1 MSDSESN
8 SNYKSKQNNNP
19 NLLYVIYCFPKDNIT
34 NNISNNIIIN
44 KWNFIS
50 CSTDYN
56 ERKAYLYINPESE
69 NSTHL
74 WNEQYKNQPNVY
86 NNPYLN
92 NILYTNNENSFDI
105 YSKEYLGFNYILEEP
120 TITLSE
126 DYKYYDELNNMS
138 VQFVD
143 FGKITSDLVFN
154 VPNS

>member
-19 NLLYVIYCFPKDNIT
+19 NLLNEYVIYCFPKDSIT

-50 CSTDYN
+50 CFTYYN
-56 ERKAYLYINPESE
+56 ERKAYLYINPEIESSTQIILDFYDNYEYE
-69 NSTHL
+69 NDYTTLSFSDDYTGINEFLHL

-92 NILYTNNENSFDI
+92 DNLYTM
-105 YSKEYLGFNYILEEP
+105 K
-120 TITLSE
+120 
-126 DYKYYDELNNMS
+126 
-138 VQFVD
+138 
-143 FGKITSDLVFN
+143 
-154 VPNS
+154 